1 MAAKKSKAPE
11 KKIFTDST
19 FLVKR
24 IYQPSKKRPTEDAVT
39 YPFTRGI
46 HPGMF
51 RERFWTMRQ
60 YSGFGDAKLT
70 NERFKIMLE
79 KGQTGLSMAFDLP
92 TQIGYDSDSPQA
104 EGEVGKV
111 GVSITSIKDMMMAT
125 PPLPDQTTIASI
137 LDKKNARIDALIEKD
152 EKLIELLKEKR
163 TALIN
168 HAVTKGLDPNAK
180 LKDSGID
187 WIGEIPE
194 GWEVVP
200 LLKLLDSKIDYR
212 GATPEKVDDGV
223 CLVTGRNIKGGKIDY
238 ELSQECVP
246 EDQYKEIMHRGLPR
260 IGDLLFTTEA
270 PLGEVAN
277 IDDEKVALAQRIIKM
292 SGKKNML
299 DNYYLKYY
307 IMTPLF
313 QAHLQSYATGSTALG
328 IKASNMCFLRLLV
341 PKIKGQ
347 LRIVKNLDKATQKID
362 KNTKHKKRQK

>member
-1 MAAKKSKAPE
+1 M
-11 KKIFTDST
+11 
-19 FLVKR
+19 
-24 IYQPSKKRPTEDAVT
+24 
-39 YPFTRGI
+39 
-46 HPGMF
+46 
-51 RERFWTMRQ
+51 
-60 YSGFGDAKLT
+60 
-70 NERFKIMLE
+70 
-79 KGQTGLSMAFDLP
+79 
-92 TQIGYDSDSPQA
+92 
-104 EGEVGKV
+104 
-111 GVSITSIKDMMMAT
+111 
-125 PPLPDQTTIASI
+125 
-137 LDKKNARIDALIEKD
+137 IEKD
-152 EKLIELLKEKR
+152 KKLIELLKEKR

-168 HAVTKGLDPNAK
+168 HAVTKGLDPDAK

-223 CLVTGRNIKGGKIDY
+223 FLVTGRNIKGGKIDY
-238 ELSQECVP
+238 ELSQEFVP

-341 PKIKGQ
+341 PKIKEQ
-347 LRIVKNLDKATQKID
+347 LRIVQYLDKATSKID
-362 KNTKHKKRQK
+362 KTIKLIKNKINLLEEYNKSLIHYVVTGKVDVRGVEA